1 VRVSREASRT
11 VVARVQALFALA
23 IGLGLGLETSSVD
36 AAVGLSAAI
45 AEVQPKCVKIYGAGG
60 FRGLEAYQSG
70 FLISAEGHV
79 LTAHSYVLDAD
90 YITCTLDDGQKF
102 EAKFIGA
109 DPRLEVAVLKIEGKD
124 LPHFDLTK
132 AVSAS
137 EGTSVLAFSN
147 LFGVAVGDEPVSVLH
162 GVVAAITSLD
172 ARRGVFQTM
181 YRGQVL
187 VVDAMTNNPGAAGG
201 ALTNTRGELLGMLGK
216 ELRNSRNNTWLNYAI
231 PIAELTETIDR
242 IRAGKAPPVGND
254 RPDKPLANPL
264 TLEALGIVMVPAV
277 LERTPPFVDKVR
289 AGSPAARAG
298 IAADDIVLFVDEQLI
313 QSSQSFVKVLE
324 RIEIN
329 EPLRLTVMRKTTIV
343 DVTLELTE
351 EEVALAVAATKNR
364 SSAEGTTDQR
374 EK

>member
-1 VRVSREASRT
+1 VRGSREAIRT
-11 VVARVQALFALA
+11 HLVRVQALFALA
-23 IGLGLGLETSSVD
+23 IGLGIAFEASSVD
-36 AAVGLSAAI
+36 GAAPLSAAI

-132 AVSAS
+132 AASAA
-137 EGTSVLAFSN
+137 EGTAVLAFSN

-181 YRGQVL
+181 YNGPVL
-187 VVDAMTNNPGAAGG
+187 VVDTMTNNPGAAGG
-201 ALTNTRGELLGMLGK
+201 VLTNTRGELLGMLGK
-216 ELRNSRNNTWLNYAI
+216 ELRNARNNTWLNYAI
-231 PIAELTETIDR
+231 PISELTETIDR

-254 RPDKPLANPL
+254 RPDRPLANPL

-329 EPLRLTVMRKTTIV
+329 EPLRLTVMRKTKIV
-343 DVTLELTE
+343 DVTIELTDQ
-351 EEVALAVAATKNR
+351 EVTAAVIATK
-364 SSAEGTTDQR
+364 STSGAESTTKER

>member
-1 VRVSREASRT
+1 
-11 VVARVQALFALA
+11 
-23 IGLGLGLETSSVD
+23 
-36 AAVGLSAAI
+36 
-45 AEVQPKCVKIYGAGG
+45 VQPKCVKIYGAGG

-109 DPRLEVAVLKIEGKD
+109 DPRLEVAVLKIDGKD
-124 LPHFDLTK
+124 LPHFDLAK
-132 AVSAS
+132 AASAS
-137 EGTSVLAFSN
+137 EGTAVLAFSN

-181 YRGQVL
+181 YNGPVL

-216 ELRNSRNNTWLNYAI
+216 ELRNARNNTWLNYAI
-231 PIAELTETIDR
+231 PIPELTETIDR
-242 IRAGKAPPVGND
+242 IRSGKAPPVGND
-254 RPDKPLANPL
+254 RPEKPLTNPL
-264 TLEALGIVMVPAV
+264 TLEALGVVMVPAV

-289 AGSPAARAG
+289 TGSPAARAG

-324 RIEIN
+324 RVEIN

-343 DVTLELTE
+343 DVTIELTE
-351 EEVALAVAATKNR
+351 EEVAAAVAATKTPGAGNH
-364 SSAEGTTDQR
+364 D
-374 EK
+374 

>member
-1 VRVSREASRT
+1 VRVSREAIRT
-11 VVARVQALFALA
+11 LVARIGGLFALA
-23 IGLGLGLETSSVD
+23 IGLGIALEASSVD
-36 AAVGLSAAI
+36 ASAGLSATI

-109 DPRLEVAVLKIEGKD
+109 DPRLEVAVLKIDGKD
-124 LPHFDLTK
+124 LPHFDLAK
-132 AVSAS
+132 AASAS
-137 EGTSVLAFSN
+137 EGTAVLAFSN

-181 YRGQVL
+181 YNGPVL

-216 ELRNSRNNTWLNYAI
+216 ELRNARNNTWLNYAI
-231 PIAELTETIDR
+231 PIPELTETIDR
-242 IRAGKAPPVGND
+242 IRSGKAPPVGND
-254 RPDKPLANPL
+254 RPEKPLTNPL
-264 TLEALGIVMVPAV
+264 TLEALGVVMVPAV

-289 AGSPAARAG
+289 TGSPAARAG

-324 RIEIN
+324 RVEIN

-343 DVTLELTE
+343 DVTIELTE
-351 EEVALAVAATKNR
+351 EEVAAAVAATKTPGAGNH
-364 SSAEGTTDQR
+364 D
-374 EK
+374 